1 MDHMRFKANL
11 TAASYVANGLDQ
23 SSQEDFELHL
33 MSCAECI
40 DDVEA
45 WRAIEAHMPR
55 EEHTAA
61 LRMPVLLDRGLKHWR
76 LAASVVGIGILAA
89 AGGWY
94 GRAFADPELERT
106 AFFNALPVSRGALEC
121 MPLRFAADTQRV
133 VLRIAGVARDQR
145 VRALSPKG
153 EELTTRG
160 YGARRQS
167 DGSWLLQFATA
178 KLDRGAIRLESYG
191 SAGVAEPLGCVS
203 AEPAP

>member
-55 EEHTAA
+55 EERAA
-61 LRMPVLLDRGLKHWR
+61 APRMPLLLDRGLKHWR
-76 LAASVVGIGILAA
+76 LAASVVGIGMLAA

-106 AFFNALPVSRGALEC
+106 AFFNAPPVSRGADC
-121 MPLRFAADTQRV
+121 MPLKFAADTQRV

-145 VRALSPKG
+145 VRALGPKG

-160 YGARRQS
+160 YGARRQT
-167 DGSWLLQFATA
+167 DGSWLLQFTPAT
-178 KLDRGAIRLESYG
+178 LDRGAIRLESYG
-191 SAGVAEPLGCVS
+191 SAEVAEPLGCVS
-203 AEPAP
+203 AQSAP